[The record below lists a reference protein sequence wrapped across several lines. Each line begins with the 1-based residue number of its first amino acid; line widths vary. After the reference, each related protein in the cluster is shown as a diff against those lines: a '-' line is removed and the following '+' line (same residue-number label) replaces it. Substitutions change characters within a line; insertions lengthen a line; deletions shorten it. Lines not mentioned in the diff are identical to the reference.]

1 MADHR
6 AESGRI
12 HVSVSRRCNLLA
24 VSCNLFFMRSPAF
37 AGVILAAGAS
47 SRMGTDKALL
57 EFEGRSF
64 LAGAIRLL
72 QSACDF
78 VLVVTGANTDLLRP
92 IIYENS
98 GYVVRNPNPERGQ
111 FSSLRLGLQA
121 VLERGRDA
129 ACVTLVDRPAAR
141 RETLATLKERFLQ
154 TSPETIWAAVPQFG
168 EKHGHPVIFAR
179 ELIEL
184 VLRADP
190 VSTAREIEHEHQNRI
205 EYVRVDDPRVVVNV
219 NTPEDYSI
227 LCQSSQ

>member
-1 MADHR
+1 MAEHP
-6 AESGRI
+6 AGGGRI
-12 HVSVSRRCNLLA
+12 HVSLSRRCNLFP
-24 VSCNLFFMRSPAF
+24 VSCNLFSMRSPAF

-64 LAGAIRLL
+64 LAGAIQLL

-78 VLVVTGANTDLLRP
+78 VVVVTGTNTEMLRP
-92 IIYENS
+92 IVYENS
-98 GYVVRNPNPERGQ
+98 AYLVRNPNPERGQ

-154 TSPETIWAAVPQFG
+154 TSPETVWAAVPQFG
-168 EKHGHPVIFAR
+168 EKHGHPVVFGR
-179 ELIEL
+179 EMIEL

-205 EYVRVDDPRVVVNV
+205 DYVRVDDPRVVVNV

-227 LCQSSQ
+227 LCQSTQ